1 MKAVEVKN
9 DNRYILYD
17 ADCIENPELLGF
29 DAEFWASQDAI
40 MGFAKGRGTTF
51 FIQYADKD
59 YVLRH
64 YRRGGMIAQVSLD
77 QYVWTGLQRT
87 RAWREWHLLARMQ
100 EMGLPV
106 PQPIAVQVLQHGMLY
121 SADIMTRRIPHAAT
135 LAEELEQHS
144 LSEDT
149 WHELGKMIRRFHCH
163 GVWHADLNANNVL
176 LDDTK
181 QIFLIDFDRS
191 QLRRPARHWHQAN
204 LQRLKRSL
212 LKLHSRSNSFYFTV
226 SDWQVLLEGY
236 SVEML
241 D

>member
-1 MKAVEVKN
+1 MRAVEVKK

-17 ADCIENPELLGF
+17 ADCIENPELLDF
-29 DAEFWASQDAI
+29 DADYWASRNAI
-40 MGFAKGRGTTF
+40 MGFAEGRGTTF

-64 YRRGGMIAQVSLD
+64 YRRGGMIARVSLD

-106 PQPIAVQVLQHGMLY
+106 PQPVVVQVVRYGMMY

-135 LAEELEQHS
+135 LAEELGRHG
-144 LSEDT
+144 LSGDT
-149 WHELGKMIRRFHCH
+149 WQELGKMIRQFHRR

-176 LDDTK
+176 LNENK
-181 QIFLIDFDRS
+181 QIFLIDFDRGR
-191 QLRRPARHWHQAN
+191 LRQPSCHWQQAN

-212 LKLHSRSNSFYFTV
+212 LKLQVRADTFFFTE
-226 SDWQVLLEGY
+226 SDWQALLDGY
-236 SVEML
+236 SVEAL
-241 D
+241 G